1 MTVLGFED
9 VIDAMKV
16 SARALREADVP
27 FVLGGG
33 MASWARGGPETD
45 HDVDFMLRPEDAD
58 RALEALAAIG
68 LRTEK
73 PPEEWLYKAW
83 HGDVLIDLI
92 FAPLG
97 KPLEP
102 HWFDNAEE
110 LEVRAVGMKVAA
122 LEDVISA
129 SLLALSE
136 QWLRYEGVVT
146 IARTLREQIDW
157 DEVRRRTSESP
168 FAKAF
173 FTLVEE
179 LGIVPRQRLAA
190 ASPGSPGSGSGASAA
205 A

>member
-9 VIDAMKV
+9 VIEAMKE
-16 SARALREADVP
+16 SARALREADIP

-45 HDVDFMLRPEDAD
+45 HDVDFMIRPEDAD
-58 RALEALAAIG
+58 RALDALAAIG
-68 LRTEK
+68 LRTAK

-102 HWFDNAEE
+102 HWFD
-110 LEVRAVGMKVAA
+110 AVGMKVAS

-129 SLLALSE
+129 SLMALSE

-179 LGIVPRQRLAA
+179 LEIVPRPRLSA
-190 ASPGSPGSGSGASAA
+190 ASGAGASAA

>member
-1 MTVLGFED
+1 MTVLGFQG

-16 SARALREADVP
+16 AARALREADVP

-33 MASWARGGPETD
+33 MACWARGGPETD
-45 HDVDFMLRPEDAD
+45 HDVDFMIRPQDAE
-58 RALEALAAIG
+58 RALAALG
-68 LRTEK
+68 ALGMRTER

-83 HGDVLIDLI
+83 HDDVLIDLI
-92 FAPLG
+92 FAPIG
-97 KPLEP
+97 QPLDE
-102 HWFDNAEE
+102 HWFENAEDI
-110 LEVRAVGMKVAA
+110 EVMAVGMKVAA
-122 LEDVISA
+122 LEDVVST

-136 QWLRYEGVVT
+136 QYLRYESVVT

-157 DEVRRRTSESP
+157 DVVRARTAASP

-179 LGIVPRQRLAA
+179 LGIVPRARLASA
-190 ASPGSPGSGSGASAA
+190 SGSGASAA

>member
-9 VIDAMKV
+9 VIEAMKE
-16 SARALREADVP
+16 SARALREADIP

-45 HDVDFMLRPEDAD
+45 HDVDFMIRPEDAD
-58 RALEALAAIG
+58 RALDALAAIG
-68 LRTEK
+68 LRTAK

-102 HWFDNAEE
+102 HWFDDAED
-110 LEVRAVGMKVAA
+110 LEVRAVGMKVAS

-129 SLLALSE
+129 SLMALSE

-179 LGIVPRQRLAA
+179 LEIVPRPRLSA
-190 ASPGSPGSGSGASAA
+190 ASGAGASAA

>member
-1 MTVLGFED
+1 MTVLGFEE

-16 SARALREADVP
+16 SARALREADIP

-45 HDVDFMLRPEDAD
+45 HDVDFMIRPEDAD
-58 RALEALAAIG
+58 RALDALAAVG

-102 HWFDNAEE
+102 HWFDDAED
-110 LEVRAVGMKVAA
+110 LEVRAVGMKVAS

-179 LGIVPRQRLAA
+179 LDIVPRQRLSA
-190 ASPGSPGSGSGASAA
+190 ASSAPGPGASAA

>member
-16 SARALREADVP
+16 SARALREADIP

-45 HDVDFMLRPEDAD
+45 HDVDFMIRPEDAD
-58 RALEALAAIG
+58 HALEALGAIG

-73 PPEEWLYKAW
+73 PPEQWLYKAW
-83 HGDVLIDLI
+83 HDDVLIDLI
-92 FAPLG
+92 FSPLG
-97 KPLEP
+97 VPLED
-102 HWFDNAEE
+102 HWFANAED
-110 LEVRAVGMKVAA
+110 LEVRAVAMKVAS

-146 IARTLREQIDW
+146 IARTLREQVDW
-157 DEVRRRTSESP
+157 DEVRRRTAESP

-179 LGIVPRQRLAA
+179 LDIVPRPRLSAA
-190 ASPGSPGSGSGASAA
+190 ASAAPGTGATAA